1 MEVAY
6 AAEGAI
12 FLVGYMNYEAYRI
25 LIVDENRAEREL
37 ARLVLAN
44 ELPGISVREVET
56 STDFAEG
63 LAREQFDVA
72 ITERRLSWG
81 DGIDIVRVVRRIH
94 ARCAIILFTA
104 EYDPSA
110 VRWTLEQRPDEYVV
124 KNGAGYLQLSEAVR
138 RQLER
143 RLSSNTRAS
152 GLISR
157 LPVGIFALSEE
168 GRIVFANA
176 AAARLFDMPVAKVI
190 GNLLTA
196 FFADSIA
203 QDAIQEAILSQK
215 GLQGLEGRLIR
226 QDAPHRWVRLWLWNP
241 EDDQEVA
248 LEGLLEDISDLK
260 ARENRH
266 VSQARQIPA
275 VSTERERFAS
285 TVAHE
290 LQAPMGR
297 ITRYAQLLVD
307 RHAGAFEED
316 ARRFLSQILDD
327 GRRLQ
332 EMLDDLLS
340 YARVGAGGRPFQPVD
355 FGAAVDEA
363 AANLEEM
370 FKDTGGTLRRDDLP
384 VLLADR
390 AQVIRLFQNLIG
402 NALKYHGL
410 EAPEV
415 QVSASESRGDWL
427 FAVKDNGIGIGAAD
441 RERVFELFQRL
452 PQTQELPGTGIG
464 LTICRSIVEHH
475 GGRIWVEPDLDQGST
490 LYFTMPGDK
499 LVRSSEHAENE

>member
-1 MEVAY
+1 
-6 AAEGAI
+6 
-12 FLVGYMNYEAYRI
+12 
-25 LIVDENRAEREL
+25 
-37 ARLVLAN
+37 
-44 ELPGISVREVET
+44 
-56 STDFAEG
+56 
-63 LAREQFDVA
+63 
-72 ITERRLSWG
+72 
-81 DGIDIVRVVRRIH
+81 VVRRTH

-110 VRWTLEQRPDEYVV
+110 VRWTVEQRPDEYVL
-124 KNGAGYLQLSEAVR
+124 KNGPGYLQLPEAVR

-143 RLSSNTRAS
+143 RLPSNRRAS
-152 GLISR
+152 GFLSR
-157 LPVGIFALSEE
+157 LPAGVFALSEE

-176 AAARLFDMPVAKVI
+176 AAARLFDIPVARVI

-203 QDAIQEAILSQK
+203 KDAIQEAILSRK
-215 GLQGLEGRLIR
+215 GLQGLEGRLIH
-226 QDAPHRWVRLWLWNP
+226 QDAPDCWVRLWLWTS
-241 EDDQEVA
+241 EDDQEVIF
-248 LEGLLEDISDLK
+248 EGFFDDISDLK
-260 ARENRH
+260 AQDDG
-266 VSQARQIPA
+266 QALDAKQIPA
-275 VSTERERFAS
+275 VSVERERFAS

-332 EMLDDLLS
+332 ETLDDLLS

-355 FGAAVDEA
+355 FGATVDEA
-363 AANLEEM
+363 AANLEET

-415 QVSASESRGDWL
+415 QVSASESQGDWL

-475 GGRIWVEPDLDQGST
+475 GGRIWVESDLGEGST
-490 LYFTMPGDK
+490 FYFTMPGDR
-499 LVRSSEHAENE
+499 LVRNSEHAEKE